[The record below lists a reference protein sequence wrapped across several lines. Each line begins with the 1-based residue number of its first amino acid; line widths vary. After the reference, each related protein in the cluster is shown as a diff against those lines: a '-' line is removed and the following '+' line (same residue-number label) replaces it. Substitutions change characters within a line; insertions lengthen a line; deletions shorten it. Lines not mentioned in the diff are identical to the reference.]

1 MNRKKFAKQISREF
15 RKNGYD
21 NPKDWKEILRN
32 LRKEMPEV
40 INKRSGRKLPDF
52 LTIDEARLFIN
63 AANRLT
69 SHKNDEINLKKGL
82 IVETY
87 LKTGIRNSELCN
99 LRIEDI
105 DFDTCIFKVR
115 QGKGDKDRLGIMPR
129 SLLSTF
135 YRDLIR
141 GRKSGYLF
149 LNNRGNQY
157 SSRSVQYIIK
167 EVKEKAGITKKIHP
181 HSLRHSFATILK
193 EAGIELRD
201 IQKLL
206 GHTNIETTTIYEHMS
221 ITDKR
226 EEILQIMDR
235 I

>member
-1 MNRKKFAKQISREF
+1 
-15 RKNGYD
+15 
-21 NPKDWKEILRN
+21 
-32 LRKEMPEV
+32 
-40 INKRSGRKLPDF
+40 
-52 LTIDEARLFIN
+52 
-63 AANRLT
+63 
-69 SHKNDEINLKKGL
+69 
-82 IVETY
+82 
-87 LKTGIRNSELCN
+87 
-99 LRIEDI
+99 
-105 DFDTCIFKVR
+105 
-115 QGKGDKDRLGIMPR
+115 MPR